1 MLEILRSSSRFGDAL
16 FQFGLTRLKPVNA
29 VLIGFDERRAFRL
42 HRAVDKLG
50 NVALDLADF
59 GFPFLLAVLDA
70 LRAGLPELAEH
81 AIGQHEHI
89 MRWPH
94 ILEDGFELPFDLLAG
109 HGLAVVGAFLVRA
122 VIIGVAFGAALRPI
136 AGQAGIAASAND
148 EAA

>member
-1 MLEILRSSSRFGDAL
+1 MLEVLGRSACSGDPF
-16 FQFGLTRLKPVNA
+16 FQFRLSRLKPLNA
-29 VLIGFDERRAFRL
+29 VLIGFDQRRAFRV
-42 HRAVDKLG
+42 HGAVDKLG
-50 NVALDLADF
+50 DIALDLANF

-70 LRAGLPELAEH
+70 LGASLPELAEH

-109 HGLAVVGAFLVRA
+109 NGLAVVGAFLVRA
-122 VIIGVAFGAALRPI
+122 VIIGVVLGAPLRPI
-136 AGQAGIAASAND
+136 AGQPGVAAAAND